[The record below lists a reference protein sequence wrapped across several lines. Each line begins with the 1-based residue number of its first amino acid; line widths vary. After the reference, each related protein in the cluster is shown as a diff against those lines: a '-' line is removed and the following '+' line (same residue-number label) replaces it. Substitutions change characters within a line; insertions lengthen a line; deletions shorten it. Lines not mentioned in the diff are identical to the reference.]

1 MGRPVF
7 LGKAYIHWCEEC
19 NVPLIGDSCAV
30 HGKEGVFRLN
40 ITPPGDL
47 RFAFDKDI
55 EFIRSVFREHYG
67 VDLGE
72 LFGGKIV
79 LLNKTPGEDD
89 VYEIILDGYVFG
101 WVRFDPLE
109 LRWKPGLKVEGAI
122 ALWKRFGKSMR
133 KWIIVDEGAVEP
145 ILNGSNLLPVGIIEA
160 EPSIRRGDDVIL
172 ISEEGEVI
180 ATGIAKKDYE
190 GLANRERGTGV
201 KVRRQKSVNYRDGK
215 KATMED
221 VLRANSI
228 ELEKKVAEARRFMRK
243 TANRYSDLPVAVA
256 FSGGKDSLAVLGLAL
271 EEFSEEGFTVF
282 FNNTGIEFPETV
294 EYVEELRKELE
305 PKGVKFIVADAGYAF
320 WRAIHVFSPPGRD
333 YRWCCKVTKL
343 GPITMAIKENY
354 PKGVLMFVGQ
364 RKYESIKRFKQPR
377 VWRNP
382 WVPNERGASP
392 IFHWRA
398 LEVWLYIFSRKLKY
412 NPLYE
417 DRLDRIG
424 CFLCPSASL
433 AEIYTLKEEKPE
445 LWGKWEKELKRW
457 QKRFKMP
464 DEWITYGFWR
474 WKKLSKGEKAIARE
488 LGVDM
493 PEERSWEPVKVEI
506 RENGE
511 GYELEFNTVLN
522 KKRLL
527 EVAPILGEVG
537 VEGDVVRAGDVEF
550 LTGTRIARAPN
561 EEEAWNAY
569 YLVKRAYECVGC
581 GVCVGKCPE
590 GALSIDPRS
599 RKIVVNPGLCTHC
612 RECMDVCPLLKIKN
626 PEEGSQL

>member
-7 LGKAYIHWCEEC
+7 LGKAYVHWCERC

-47 RFAFDKDI
+47 RFAFERDI
-55 EFIRSVFREHYG
+55 EFIRSVFKEHYG

-72 LFGGKIV
+72 LFEGKIV

-133 KWIIVDEGAVEP
+133 KWITADRGAVEP
-145 ILNGSNLLPVGIIEA
+145 ILNGSNLLPVGIVEV

-172 ISEEGEVI
+172 VSEDGEVI

-201 KVRRQKSVNYRDGK
+201 KVRRQKSVNYREGK

-228 ELEKKVAEARRFMRK
+228 GLEKKVEEARRFMRK

-271 EEFSEEGFTVF
+271 EEFGDEGFTVF

-305 PKGVKFIVADAGYAF
+305 PKGIKFITADAGDAF

-343 GPITMAIKENY
+343 GPITMAIKESY

-377 VWRNP
+377 VWKNP

-398 LEVWLYIFSRKLKY
+398 LEVWLYIFSRGLKY

-445 LWGKWEKELKRW
+445 LWSRWENELKRW

-488 LGVDM
+488 LGVDV

-506 RENGE
+506 REGKD

-550 LTGTRIARAPN
+550 FTGTRIARAPN
-561 EEEAWNAY
+561 EEEAWSAY

-599 RKIVVNPGLCTHC
+599 RKIVVNPELCTHC

>member
-7 LGKAYIHWCEEC
+7 LGKAYINWCEKC

-30 HGKEGVFRLN
+30 HGEESVFRLN

-47 RFAFDKDI
+47 RFAFEKDI
-55 EFIRSVFREHYG
+55 WFIRSVFREHYG
-67 VDLGE
+67 VDVGE
-72 LFGGKIV
+72 LFEGKVV

-89 VYEIILDGYVFG
+89 AYEIILDGYVFG
-101 WVRFDPLE
+101 WIRFDPLE
-109 LRWKPGLKVEGAI
+109 LHWKPGLKVEGAI

-133 KWIIVDEGAVEP
+133 KWIIVDEGAREP

-160 EPSIRRGDDVIL
+160 EGSIRRNDDVIL
-172 ISEEGEVI
+172 VSEGGDVI
-180 ATGIAKKDYE
+180 ATGIAKKDYS
-190 GLANRERGTGV
+190 GLANKERGTGV
-201 KVRRQKSVNYRDGK
+201 KVRRQKTINYREGR

-228 ELEKKVAEARRFMRK
+228 ELERKVMEARRFMK
-243 TANRYSDLPVAVA
+243 KVATRYSDLPVAVA

-271 EEFSEEGFTVF
+271 EEFGEDFTVF
-282 FNNTGIEFPETV
+282 FNNTGIEFPETL

-305 PKGVKFIVADAGYAF
+305 PKGIKFIVADAGDAF
-320 WRAIHVFSPPGRD
+320 WRALHVFSPPGRD

-354 PKGVLMFVGQ
+354 PEGVLMFVGQ

-377 VWRNP
+377 VWKNP
-382 WVPNERGASP
+382 WVPNETGASP

-433 AEIYTLKEEKPE
+433 AEIYTLREEKPE
-445 LWGKWEKELKRW
+445 LWARWENELKRW
-457 QKRFKMP
+457 GKRFGMP

-474 WKKLSKGEKAIARE
+474 WKKLSKGENSIARE
-488 LGVDM
+488 LGVEI
-493 PEERSWEPVKVEI
+493 PEERSWEPVKYSIVENDDGFAV
-506 RENGE
+506 R
-511 GYELEFNTVLN
+511 FNTVVNL
-522 KKRLL
+522 KRIR
-527 EVAPILGEVG
+527 EVAPILGEVEEG
-537 VEGDVVRAGDVEF
+537 ENYIRTGDVRFKQDGAYTSDS
-550 LTGTRIARAPN
+550 R
-561 EEEAWNAY
+561 EAMQAY
-569 YLVKRAYECVGC
+569 YLIKRAYECVGC

-599 RKIVVNPGLCTHC
+599 RKIVVNGELCTHC

-626 PEEGSQL
+626 PSEGSQL

>member
-7 LGKAYIHWCEEC
+7 LGKAYINWCEEC

-30 HGKEGVFRLN
+30 HGKGGVFKLKV
-40 ITPPGDL
+40 TPPGDM
-47 RFAFDKDI
+47 RFAFEKDI
-55 EFIRSVFREHYG
+55 KFIRSVFEEHYG
-67 VDLGE
+67 VDVGE
-72 LFGGKIV
+72 LFDGKIV

-89 VYEIILDGYVFG
+89 TYEIILDGYVFG

-109 LRWKPGLKVEGAI
+109 LRWKPGLKVEGAT
-122 ALWKRFGKSMR
+122 ALWKRFKRSMN
-133 KWIIVDEGAVEP
+133 KWIIVDRGAVKP

-160 EPSIRRGDDVIL
+160 EPSIKRGDDVVL
-172 ISEEGEVI
+172 ISEDGEVI

-190 GLANRERGTGV
+190 GLASKERGTGV
-201 KVRRQKSVNYRDGK
+201 KVRRQKSVNYREGK
-215 KATMED
+215 KATIKD
-221 VLRANSI
+221 ALRANSI
-228 ELEKKVAEARRFMRK
+228 ELERKVVEARRFMRK
-243 TANRYSDLPVAVA
+243 TATRYSSLPVAVA

-271 EEFSEEGFTVF
+271 EEFGEEGFTVF

-294 EYVEELRKELE
+294 EYVKELRKELE
-305 PKGVKFIVADAGYAF
+305 PKGIKFITADAGDAF

-354 PKGVLMFVGQ
+354 LRGVLMFVGQ

-382 WVPNERGASP
+382 WVPNETGASP

-398 LEVWLYIFSRKLKY
+398 LEVWLYIFSRNLKY

-445 LWGKWEKELKRW
+445 LWAKWENELQRWKR
-457 QKRFKMP
+457 RFAMP
-464 DEWITYGFWR
+464 EEWITYGFWR
-474 WKKLSKGEKAIARE
+474 WKKLSKGEKAIAEE
-488 LGVDM
+488 LVAKI
-493 PEERSWEPVKVEI
+493 PEKRSWEPVKYAIVEEDGVFTV
-506 RENGE
+506 R
-511 GYELEFNTVLN
+511 FNTVVNLS
-522 KKRLL
+522 RIL
-527 EVAPILGEVG
+527 EVAPILGEVE
-537 VEGDVVRAGDVEF
+537 EGENYIRAGDVIFREDGAY
-550 LTGTRIARAPN
+550 TGDFN
-561 EEEAWNAY
+561 EGVQAY
-569 YLVKRAYECVGC
+569 YLIKRAYECVGC

-590 GALSIDPRS
+590 GALSINPKS
-599 RKIVVNPGLCTHC
+599 RKIVVNSGLCTHC

>member
-19 NVPLIGDSCAV
+19 NVPLIGERCAV
-30 HGKEGVFRLN
+30 HGKECVFKLQ

-47 RFAFDKDI
+47 RFAFEKDI
-55 EFIRSVFREHYG
+55 EFIRSIFKEHYG
-67 VDLGE
+67 VDVGE
-72 LFGGKIV
+72 LFDGKII

-89 VYEIILDGYVFG
+89 TYEIILDGYVFG
-101 WVRFDPLE
+101 WIRFDPLE
-109 LRWKPGLKVEGAI
+109 LKWKPGLKVEGAI
-122 ALWKRFGKSMR
+122 ALWKRFGKGMK
-133 KWIIVDEGAVEP
+133 KWIIVDKGAVEP
-145 ILNGSNLLPVGIIEA
+145 ILSGSNLLPVGILEA
-160 EPSIRRGDDVIL
+160 EPSIMRGDDVIL
-172 ISEEGEVI
+172 VSENGEVI

-190 GLANRERGTGV
+190 RLSNKERGTGV
-201 KVRRQKSVNYRDGK
+201 KVRRQKNVNYREGK
-215 KATMED
+215 KATMKD

-271 EEFSEEGFTVF
+271 EEFGDEGFTVF

-294 EYVEELRKELE
+294 QYVEELRNELE
-305 PKGVKFIVADAGYAF
+305 PKGVKFIVADAGDAF
-320 WRAIHVFSPPGRD
+320 WRALHVFSPPGRD

-343 GPITMAIKENY
+343 GPITMSIKENY
-354 PKGVLMFVGQ
+354 PQGVLMFVGQ

-377 VWRNP
+377 VWKNP
-382 WVPNERGASP
+382 WVPNETGASP

-398 LEVWLYIFSRKLKY
+398 LEVWLYIFSRGLKY

-445 LWGKWEKELKRW
+445 LWAMWESELERW
-457 QKRFKMP
+457 RKRFNLP
-464 DEWITYGFWR
+464 EEWISYGFWR

-488 LGVDM
+488 LGVEV
-493 PEERSWEPVKVEI
+493 PEERSWEPVKYSIHEEEDGTFTV
-506 RENGE
+506 R
-511 GYELEFNTVLN
+511 FNTRVNLD
-522 KKRLL
+522 RIR
-527 EVAPILGEVG
+527 EVAPILGEVE
-537 VEGDVVRAGDVEF
+537 EGENYIRAGDVLFKEDGAYTEDF
-550 LTGTRIARAPN
+550 N
-561 EEEAWNAY
+561 EGVQAY

-599 RKIVVNPGLCTHC
+599 KKIVVNYDLCTHC

>member
-1 MGRPVF
+1 MGRPVY
-7 LGKAYIHWCEEC
+7 LGKAYINWCEKC

-30 HGKEGVFRLN
+30 HGKESVFRLN

-47 RFAFDKDI
+47 RFAFEKDI
-55 EFIRSVFREHYG
+55 EFIRSVFKEHYG
-67 VDLGE
+67 VDIGE
-72 LFGGKIV
+72 IFDGKIV

-89 VYEIILDGYVFG
+89 AYEIILDGYVFG
-101 WVRFDPLE
+101 WIRFDPLE
-109 LRWKPGLKVEGAI
+109 LKWKPGLKVEGAI
-122 ALWKRFGKSMR
+122 ALWKRFEKSMR
-133 KWIIVDEGAVEP
+133 KWIIVDDGAIEP

-160 EPSIRRGDDVIL
+160 EQSIRRNDDVIL
-172 ISEEGEVI
+172 ISESGEVI

-190 GLANRERGTGV
+190 GLANKERGTGV
-201 KVRRQKSVNYRDGK
+201 KVRRQKGINYREGR

-221 VLRANSI
+221 VLRANFI
-228 ELEKKVAEARRFMRK
+228 ELERKVMEARRFMRK
-243 TANRYSDLPVAVA
+243 IATRYSDLPIAVA

-271 EEFSEEGFTVF
+271 EEFGDEGFTVF
-282 FNNTGIEFPETV
+282 FNNTGIEFPETL

-305 PKGVKFIVADAGYAF
+305 PKGIKFIVADAGDAF
-320 WRAIHVFSPPGRD
+320 WRALHVFSPPGRD

-354 PKGVLMFVGQ
+354 PEGVLMFVGQ

-377 VWRNP
+377 VWKNP
-382 WVPNERGASP
+382 WVPNETGASP

-398 LEVWLYIFSRKLKY
+398 LEVWLYIFSRNLKY

-445 LWGKWEKELKRW
+445 LWARWENELKRW
-457 QKRFKMP
+457 GKRFGMP

-474 WKKLSKGEKAIARE
+474 WKKLSRGEKAIARE
-488 LGVDM
+488 LGVDV
-493 PEERSWEPVKVEI
+493 PEERSWEPVKYSMVENDDGTFTV
-506 RENGE
+506 R
-511 GYELEFNTVLN
+511 FNTVVNL
-522 KKRLL
+522 KRIG
-527 EVAPILGEVG
+527 EVAPILGEVE
-537 VEGDVVRAGDVEF
+537 EGENYIRAGEVIFREDGAY
-550 LTGTRIARAPN
+550 TGDFG
-561 EEEAWNAY
+561 EGVQAY
-569 YLVKRAYECVGC
+569 YLIKRAYECVGC

-599 RKIVVNPGLCTHC
+599 KKIVVNGELCTHC

>member
-1 MGRPVF
+1 MGRPVY
-7 LGKAYIHWCEEC
+7 LGKAYINWCEKC
-19 NVPLIGDSCAV
+19 NVPLIGDSCAL

-47 RFAFDKDI
+47 RFAFERDI
-55 EFIRSVFREHYG
+55 ELIRSIFREHYG
-67 VDLGE
+67 VDVGE
-72 LFGGKIV
+72 LFDGKVI

-89 VYEIILDGYVFG
+89 SYEIILDGYVFG
-101 WVRFDPLE
+101 WIRFDPLE
-109 LRWKPGLKVEGAI
+109 LRWKPGLKVEGAT
-122 ALWKRFGKSMR
+122 ALWKRFGKAMK
-133 KWIIVDEGAVEP
+133 KWIVIDEGAIEP

-160 EPSIRRGDDVIL
+160 EQSIKRNDDVIL
-172 ISEEGEVI
+172 VSQAGEVI

-190 GLANRERGTGV
+190 ALASRERGTGV
-201 KVRRQKSVNYRDGK
+201 KVRRQRSINYREGR

-228 ELEKKVAEARRFMRK
+228 ELERKVMEARRFMRK
-243 TANRYSDLPVAVA
+243 VSTRYSDLPIAVA

-271 EEFSEEGFTVF
+271 EEFGDEGFTVF
-282 FNNTGIEFPETV
+282 FNNTGIEFPETL
-294 EYVEELRKELE
+294 EYVEKLRKELE
-305 PKGVKFIVADAGYAF
+305 PRGIKFVVADAGDAF

-343 GPITMAIKENY
+343 GPITLSIKENY

-377 VWRNP
+377 VWKNP
-382 WVPNERGASP
+382 WVPNETGASP

-398 LEVWLYIFSRKLKY
+398 LEVWLYILSRELPY

-417 DRLDRIG
+417 RGFDRIG

-445 LWGKWEKELKRW
+445 LWAKWEGELKRW
-457 QKRFKMP
+457 QKRFGMP

-488 LGVDM
+488 LGVDI
-493 PEERSWEPVKVEI
+493 PEERSWEPVRYTVEKTETGFVT
-506 RENGE
+506 R
-511 GYELEFNTVLN
+511 FNTVVNL
-522 KKRLL
+522 KRIG
-527 EVAPILGEVG
+527 EVAPILGEVK
-537 VEGDVVRAGDVEF
+537 EGENYIRAGDVIF
-550 LTGTRIARAPN
+550 RPDGAYTDDPN
-561 EEEAWNAY
+561 EAIQAY

-590 GALSIDPRS
+590 GALSIEERS
-599 RKIVVNPGLCTHC
+599 RKIVVNPELCTHC

>member
-7 LGKAYIHWCEEC
+7 LGKAYINWCEKC

-30 HGKEGVFRLN
+30 HGKEKVFRLN

-47 RFAFDKDI
+47 RFAFEKDI
-55 EFIRSVFREHYG
+55 EFIRSVFRGHYG
-67 VDLGE
+67 VDVGE
-72 LFGGKIV
+72 IFEDKVV

-89 VYEIILDGYVFG
+89 TYEIILDGYVFG
-101 WVRFDPLE
+101 WIRFDPLE
-109 LRWKPGLKVEGAI
+109 LRWKPGLKVEGAT
-122 ALWKRFGKSMR
+122 ALWKRFKKNMN

-172 ISEEGEVI
+172 VSEDGEVI

-190 GLANRERGTGV
+190 GLANKERGTGV
-201 KVRRQKSVNYRDGK
+201 KVRRQKTVNYREGR

-228 ELEKKVAEARRFMRK
+228 EFEKKVEEARRFMSK
-243 TANRYSDLPVAVA
+243 VAAKYSDLPIAVA

-271 EEFSEEGFTVF
+271 EEFGEDFTVF
-282 FNNTGIEFPETV
+282 FNNTGIEFPETI
-294 EYVEELRKELE
+294 EYVGELKKELE
-305 PKGVKFIVADAGYAF
+305 PKGIKFIVADAGDAF

-382 WVPNERGASP
+382 WVPNETGASP

-398 LEVWLYIFSRKLKY
+398 LEVWLYIFSRGLKY

-445 LWGKWEKELKRW
+445 LWSKWENELMRW
-457 QKRFKMP
+457 QKHFDMP

-488 LGVDM
+488 LGVEV
-493 PEERSWEPVKVEI
+493 PEERSWEPVKYSIVE
-506 RENGE
+506 ENGVFTVR
-511 GYELEFNTVLN
+511 FNTIVNLD
-522 KKRLL
+522 RIR
-527 EVAPILGEVG
+527 EVAPILGEVE
-537 VEGDVVRAGDVEF
+537 EGENYIRAGDVVFREDGAYTEDF
-550 LTGTRIARAPN
+550 N
-561 EEEAWNAY
+561 EGVQAY

-599 RKIVVNPGLCTHC
+599 RKIMVNYDLCTHC

>member
-30 HGKEGVFRLN
+30 HGEEKVFRLN

-47 RFAFDKDI
+47 RFAFEKDI
-55 EFIRSVFREHYG
+55 EFIRSVFKEHYG
-67 VDLGE
+67 VDVGE
-72 LFGGKIV
+72 LFEGKIV

-101 WVRFDPLE
+101 WARFDPLE

-122 ALWKRFGKSMR
+122 ALWKRFKKNMN

-160 EPSIRRGDDVIL
+160 EPSIKRGDDVIL
-172 ISEEGEVI
+172 VSEDGEVI

-190 GLANRERGTGV
+190 GLANKERGTGV
-201 KVRRQKSVNYRDGK
+201 KVRRQKSVNYREGR

-282 FNNTGIEFPETV
+282 FNNTGIEFPETI

-305 PKGVKFIVADAGYAF
+305 PKGIKFIVADAGDAF
-320 WRAIHVFSPPGRD
+320 WRAINVFSPPGRD

-354 PKGVLMFVGQ
+354 PQGVLMFVGQ

-382 WVPNERGASP
+382 WVPNETGASP

-398 LEVWLYIFSRKLKY
+398 LEVWLYIFSRGLKY

-445 LWGKWEKELKRW
+445 LWSKWENELKRW
-457 QKRFKMP
+457 GKRFDMP

-488 LGVDM
+488 LGVEV
-493 PEERSWEPVKVEI
+493 PEERSWEPVKYSIVET
-506 RENGE
+506 EDGVFTVC
-511 GYELEFNTVLN
+511 FNTVVNLD
-522 KKRLL
+522 RIR
-527 EVAPILGEVG
+527 EVAPILGEVE
-537 VEGDVVRAGDVEF
+537 EGENYIRAGDVVFREDGAYTEDF
-550 LTGTRIARAPN
+550 N
-561 EEEAWNAY
+561 EGVQAY

-599 RKIVVNPGLCTHC
+599 RKIVVNYELCTHC

>member
-7 LGKAYIHWCEEC
+7 LGKAYVHWCGEC
-19 NVPLIGDSCAV
+19 NVPLIGESCAV
-30 HGKEGVFRLN
+30 HGKEGVFKLN

-47 RFAFDKDI
+47 RFAFERDI
-55 EFIRSVFREHYG
+55 EFIRSVFKEHYG
-67 VDLGE
+67 VDIGE
-72 LFGGKIV
+72 LFDGKVV

-89 VYEIILDGYVFG
+89 AYEIILDGYVFG
-101 WVRFDPLE
+101 WLRFDPIE

-122 ALWKRFGKSMR
+122 ALWKRFGKTMK
-133 KWIIVDEGAVEP
+133 KWIIVDEGAIEP
-145 ILNGSNLLPVGIIEA
+145 IRSGSNLLSVGILEA
-160 EPSIRRGDDVIL
+160 EESIQRNDDVVI
-172 ISEEGEVI
+172 ISPNGEVV

-190 GLANRERGTGV
+190 ALVAKERGTGV
-201 KVRRQKSVNYRDGK
+201 KVRRQKNVTYREGR

-228 ELEKKVAEARRFMRK
+228 ELEKKVEEARRFMRK
-243 TANRYSDLPVAVA
+243 TAMRYADLPIAVA

-271 EEFSEEGFTVF
+271 EEFGDEGFTVF
-282 FNNTGIEFPETV
+282 FNNTGIEFPETL

-305 PKGVKFIVADAGYAF
+305 PKGIKFVVADAGDAF
-320 WRAIHVFSPPGRD
+320 WRALHVFSPPGRD

-354 PKGVLMFVGQ
+354 PKGILMFVGQ

-377 VWRNP
+377 VWKNP
-382 WVPNERGASP
+382 WVPNETGASP

-398 LEVWLYIFSRKLKY
+398 LEVWLYIFSRGLKY

-417 DRLDRIG
+417 ERLDRIG
-424 CFLCPSASL
+424 CFLCPSSSL

-445 LWGKWEKELKRW
+445 LWAKWENELERW
-457 QKRFKMP
+457 RRRFNLP
-464 DEWITYGFWR
+464 EEWITYGFWR
-474 WKKLSKGEKAIARE
+474 WKKLSKGEKAIAKK
-488 LGVDM
+488 LGVEI
-493 PEERSWEPVKVEI
+493 PEERSWEPVRYSIEE
-506 RENGE
+506 ENGVFTVR
-511 GYELEFNTVLN
+511 FNTVVNL
-522 KKRLL
+522 KRIR
-527 EVAPILGEVG
+527 EVVPILGEVE
-537 VEGDVVRAGDVEF
+537 EGENYIRAGKVTFRVDGAYTEDF
-550 LTGTRIARAPN
+550 N
-561 EEEAWNAY
+561 EGVQAY

-590 GALSIDPRS
+590 GALSIDPVS
-599 RKIVVNPGLCTHC
+599 KKIVVDGSLCTHC

>member
-7 LGKAYIHWCEEC
+7 LGKAYINWCEEC

-30 HGKEGVFRLN
+30 HGKEALFRLD

-47 RFAFDKDI
+47 RFAFEKDI
-55 EFIRSVFREHYG
+55 EFIRSVFKEHYG
-67 VDLGE
+67 VDVGE
-72 LFGGKIV
+72 LFDGKIV
-79 LLNKTPGEDD
+79 LLSKTPGEDD

-101 WVRFDPLE
+101 WIRFDPLE

-122 ALWKRFGKSMR
+122 ALWKRFGKNMK
-133 KWIIVDEGAVEP
+133 KWIIVDRGAVEP
-145 ILNGSNLLPVGIIEA
+145 ILSGSNLLPVGITEA

-172 ISEEGEVI
+172 ISEDCEVI

-190 GLANRERGTGV
+190 GLANKERGTGV
-201 KVRRQKSVNYRDGK
+201 KVRRQKSVNYREGK

-228 ELEKKVAEARRFMRK
+228 ELEKKVEEARRFMRK

-271 EEFSEEGFTVF
+271 EEFSEDGFTVF
-282 FNNTGIEFPETV
+282 FNNTGIEFPETL
-294 EYVEELRKELE
+294 EYVEELKKELE
-305 PKGVKFIVADAGYAF
+305 PKGIKFIAADAGDAF

-354 PKGVLMFVGQ
+354 PQGVLMFVGQ

-382 WVPNERGASP
+382 WVPNETGASP

-445 LWGKWEKELKRW
+445 LWAKWESELKRW
-457 QKRFKMP
+457 QKRFNMP

-488 LGVDM
+488 LGVEV
-493 PEERSWEPVKVEI
+493 PEERSWEPVKYSMEETEDGTFIV
-506 RENGE
+506 R
-511 GYELEFNTVLN
+511 FNTVVNLN
-522 KKRLL
+522 RIR
-527 EVAPILGEVG
+527 EVAPILGEVE
-537 VEGDVVRAGDVEF
+537 EGENYIRAGDVVFREDGAYAEDF
-550 LTGTRIARAPN
+550 N
-561 EEEAWNAY
+561 EGVQAY
-569 YLVKRAYECVGC
+569 HLVKRAYECVGC

-599 RKIVVNPGLCTHC
+599 KKIVVNYDLCTHC

>member
-7 LGKAYIHWCEEC
+7 LGKAYINWCEEC

-30 HGKEGVFRLN
+30 HGRGKVFRLN

-47 RFAFDKDI
+47 RFAFEKDI
-55 EFIRSVFREHYG
+55 EFIRSVFEEHYG
-67 VDLGE
+67 VDVGE
-72 LFGGKIV
+72 LFDGKIV

-89 VYEIILDGYVFG
+89 VYEVILDGYVFG
-101 WVRFDPLE
+101 WVRFDPLG

-122 ALWKRFGKSMR
+122 ALWKRFGRSMR

-160 EPSIRRGDDVIL
+160 EPSIKRGDDVIL
-172 ISEEGEVI
+172 VSEDGEVI
-180 ATGIAKKDYE
+180 TTGIAKKDYG
-190 GLANRERGTGV
+190 GLANKERGTGV
-201 KVRRQKSVNYRDGK
+201 KVRRQKSVNYREGR

-228 ELEKKVAEARRFMRK
+228 ELEKKVEEARRFMRK
-243 TANRYSDLPVAVA
+243 TATRYSSLPVAVA

-271 EEFSEEGFTVF
+271 EEFIDEGFTVF

-305 PKGVKFIVADAGYAF
+305 PKGIRFIVADAGDAF

-354 PKGVLMFVGQ
+354 PQGVLMFVGQ

-382 WVPNERGASP
+382 WVPNETGASP

-398 LEVWLYIFSRKLKY
+398 LEVWLYIFSRGLKY

-445 LWGKWEKELKRW
+445 LWSKWENELQRWKR
-457 QKRFKMP
+457 RFAMP
-464 DEWITYGFWR
+464 EEWITYGFWR
-474 WKKLSKGEKAIARE
+474 WKELSKGEKAIAEE
-488 LGVDM
+488 LAAKI
-493 PEERSWEPVKVEI
+493 PEKRSWEPVKYSIVEEDGVFTV
-506 RENGE
+506 R
-511 GYELEFNTVLN
+511 FNTVVNL
-522 KKRLL
+522 RRIRD
-527 EVAPILGEVG
+527 VASILGG
-537 VEGDVVRAGDVEF
+537 VEGGENYIRAGDVIFREDGAY
-550 LTGTRIARAPN
+550 TGDFN
-561 EEEAWNAY
+561 EGVQAY

-590 GALSIDPRS
+590 GALSINPRS
-599 RKIVVNPGLCTHC
+599 RKIVVNPELCTHC

>member
-30 HGKEGVFRLN
+30 HGKEKVFRLN

-47 RFAFDKDI
+47 RFAFEKDI
-55 EFIRSVFREHYG
+55 EFIRSVFKEHYG
-67 VDLGE
+67 VDVGE
-72 LFGGKIV
+72 IFDGKIV

-89 VYEIILDGYVFG
+89 VYEIILDGYIFG

-109 LRWKPGLKVEGAI
+109 LGWKPGLKVEGAI
-122 ALWKRFGKSMR
+122 SLWKRFGKTLR

-145 ILNGSNLLPVGIIEA
+145 ILNGSNLLPVGVIEA

-172 ISEEGEVI
+172 VSEDGEVI

-190 GLANRERGTGV
+190 GLANKERGTGV
-201 KVRRQKSVNYRDGK
+201 KVRRQKSINYREGK

-228 ELEKKVAEARRFMRK
+228 ELEKKVEEARRFMRK
-243 TANRYSDLPVAVA
+243 TAARYSDLPVAVA
-256 FSGGKDSLAVLGLAL
+256 FSGGKDSLAVFGLAL
-271 EEFSEEGFTVF
+271 EEFGEDFTVF
-282 FNNTGIEFPETV
+282 FNNTGIEFPETI

-305 PKGVKFIVADAGYAF
+305 PKGIKFITADAGDAF

-354 PKGVLMFVGQ
+354 PRGVLMFVGQ

-382 WVPNERGASP
+382 WVPNETGASP

-398 LEVWLYIFSRKLKY
+398 LEVWLYIFSRGLKY

-445 LWGKWEKELKRW
+445 LWSKWENELQRWKR
-457 QKRFKMP
+457 RFAMP
-464 DEWITYGFWR
+464 EEWINYGFWR

-488 LGVDM
+488 LGVEV
-493 PEERSWEPVKVEI
+493 PEKRSWEPVKYSIVE
-506 RENGE
+506 GE
-511 GYELEFNTVLN
+511 DGVFTVRFNTVVNLS
-522 KKRLL
+522 RIL
-527 EVAPILGEVG
+527 EVAPILGEVE
-537 VEGDVVRAGDVEF
+537 EGENYIRAGDVIFREDGAY
-550 LTGTRIARAPN
+550 TGDFN
-561 EEEAWNAY
+561 EGVQAY

-590 GALSIDPRS
+590 GALSINPRS
-599 RKIVVNPGLCTHC
+599 RKIVVNPELCTHC

>member
-7 LGKAYIHWCEEC
+7 LGKAYINWCEKC

-30 HGKEGVFRLN
+30 HGEESVFKLN

-47 RFAFDKDI
+47 RFAFEKDI

-67 VDLGE
+67 VDIGK
-72 LFGGKIV
+72 LFDGKIV

-89 VYEIILDGYVFG
+89 SYEIILDGYVFG
-101 WVRFDPLE
+101 WIRFDPLE
-109 LRWKPGLKVEGAI
+109 LRWKPGLKVEGAM

-133 KWIIVDEGAVEP
+133 KWIIVDEGAIEP

-160 EPSIRRGDDVIL
+160 EGSIRRNDGVIL
-172 ISEEGEVI
+172 VSESGEVI

-190 GLANRERGTGV
+190 ALASKERGTGV
-201 KVRRQKSVNYRDGK
+201 KVRRQKTINYREGR

-228 ELEKKVAEARRFMRK
+228 ELERKVMEARRFMRK
-243 TANRYSDLPVAVA
+243 VAVKYSDLPVAVA

-271 EEFSEEGFTVF
+271 EEFDEGFTVF
-282 FNNTGIEFPETV
+282 FNNTGIEFPETL
-294 EYVEELRKELE
+294 EYVEELRRELE
-305 PKGVKFIVADAGYAF
+305 PKGIKFIVADAGDAF
-320 WRAIHVFSPPGRD
+320 WRALHVFSPPGRD

-354 PKGVLMFVGQ
+354 PEGVLMFVGQ

-377 VWRNP
+377 IWKNP

-445 LWGKWEKELKRW
+445 LWARWENELKVW
-457 QKRFKMP
+457 GKRFGMP

-474 WKKLSKGEKAIARE
+474 WKKLSRGEKAIARE
-488 LGVDM
+488 LGIEV
-493 PEERSWEPVKVEI
+493 PEERSWEPVKYSIVKNEDGFAV
-506 RENGE
+506 R
-511 GYELEFNTVLN
+511 FNTVVNL
-522 KKRLL
+522 KRIR
-527 EVAPILGEVG
+527 EVAPILGEVE
-537 VEGDVVRAGDVEF
+537 EGENYIRAGKVTFRPDGAYTSDF
-550 LTGTRIARAPN
+550 N
-561 EEEAWNAY
+561 EGVQAY

-590 GALSIDPRS
+590 NALSIDPRS
-599 RKIVVNPGLCTHC
+599 KKILVNPELCTHC

>member
-7 LGKAYIHWCEEC
+7 LGKAHVYWCEKC

-30 HGKEGVFRLN
+30 HGKGGVFRLN

-47 RFAFDKDI
+47 RFAFEKDI

-72 LFGGKIV
+72 LFDGKIV

-89 VYEIILDGYVFG
+89 SYEIILDGYVFG
-101 WVRFDPLE
+101 WIRFDPLE
-109 LRWKPGLKVEGAI
+109 LKWKPGLKVEGAI

-133 KWIIVDEGAVEP
+133 KWIIVDEGAIDP
-145 ILNGSNLLPVGIIEA
+145 ILGGSNLLPVGIVEA
-160 EPSIRRGDDVIL
+160 EQSIRRNDDVIL
-172 ISEEGEVI
+172 VSESGEVI
-180 ATGIAKKDYE
+180 ATGIAKKDYSA
-190 GLANRERGTGV
+190 LIARERGTGV
-201 KVRRQKSVNYRDGK
+201 KVRRQKSVNYREGR

-228 ELEKKVAEARRFMRK
+228 ELEKKVMEARRFMRK
-243 TANRYSDLPVAVA
+243 VATRYSDLPVAVA

-271 EEFSEEGFTVF
+271 EEFGEDFTVF
-282 FNNTGIEFPETV
+282 FNNTGIEFPETL
-294 EYVEELRKELE
+294 EYVKELRRELE
-305 PKGVKFIVADAGYAF
+305 PKGIKFIVADAGDAF
-320 WRAIHVFSPPGRD
+320 WRALHVFSPPGRD

-377 VWRNP
+377 IWKNP

-398 LEVWLYIFSRKLKY
+398 LEVWLYIFSRNLKY
-412 NPLYE
+412 NPLYA

-445 LWGKWEKELKRW
+445 LWARWENELKVW
-457 QKRFKMP
+457 GKRFGMP

-488 LGVDM
+488 LGVDV
-493 PEERSWEPVKVEI
+493 PEERSWEPVRYSIEETDDSFVT
-506 RENGE
+506 R
-511 GYELEFNTVLN
+511 FNTVINL
-522 KKRLL
+522 RRVR
-527 EVAPILGEVG
+527 EVAPILGEVE
-537 VEGDVVRAGDVEF
+537 EGENYIRAGDVTF
-550 LTGTRIARAPN
+550 KPDGAYTGDSQ
-561 EEEAWNAY
+561 EALQAY

-590 GALSIDPRS
+590 NALSIDPKS
-599 RKIVVNPGLCTHC
+599 RKIVVNGELCTHC

-626 PEEGSQL
+626 PSEGSQL

>member
-7 LGKAYIHWCEEC
+7 LGKAYINWCEEC

-30 HGKEGVFRLN
+30 HGKEKVFRLN

-47 RFAFDKDI
+47 RFAFEKDI

-67 VDLGE
+67 VDVGE
-72 LFGGKIV
+72 IFDGKVV

-89 VYEIILDGYVFG
+89 TYEIILDGYVFG
-101 WVRFDPLE
+101 WIRFDPLE
-109 LRWKPGLKVEGAI
+109 LKWKPGLKVEGAI

-133 KWIIVDEGAVEP
+133 KWIVIDKGAVEP
-145 ILNGSNLLPVGIIEA
+145 ILKGSNLLPVGIIEA
-160 EPSIRRGDDVIL
+160 EPSIKRGDDVIL
-172 ISEEGEVI
+172 VSEDGEVI

-190 GLANRERGTGV
+190 GLSNKERGTGV
-201 KVRRQKSVNYRDGK
+201 KVRRQKSINYREGR

-228 ELEKKVAEARRFMRK
+228 ELEKKVEEARRFMRK
-243 TANRYSDLPVAVA
+243 TAARYSDLPVAVA
-256 FSGGKDSLAVLGLAL
+256 FSGGKDSLAVFGLAL
-271 EEFSEEGFTVF
+271 EEFGEDFTVF
-282 FNNTGIEFPETV
+282 FNNTGIEFPETI
-294 EYVEELRKELE
+294 EYVGELKKELE
-305 PKGVKFIVADAGYAF
+305 PKGIKFIVADAGDAF

-377 VWRNP
+377 VWKNP
-382 WVPNERGASP
+382 WVPNETGASP

-398 LEVWLYIFSRKLKY
+398 LEVWLYIFSRGLKY

-445 LWGKWEKELKRW
+445 LWSRWENELKRW
-457 QKRFKMP
+457 KKRFGMP

-474 WKKLSKGEKAIARE
+474 WKKLSRGEKAIARE
-488 LGVDM
+488 LGVKI
-493 PEERSWEPVKVEI
+493 PEERSWEPVKYSIMETEDGVFTV
-506 RENGE
+506 R
-511 GYELEFNTVLN
+511 FNTVVNLD
-522 KKRLL
+522 RIR
-527 EVAPILGEVG
+527 EVAPILGEVE
-537 VEGDVVRAGDVEF
+537 EGENYIRAGKVTFRPDGAYTEDF
-550 LTGTRIARAPN
+550 N
-561 EEEAWNAY
+561 EGVQAY
-569 YLVKRAYECVGC
+569 YLAKRAYECVGC
-581 GVCVGKCPE
+581 GVCVGRCPE

-599 RKIVVNPGLCTHC
+599 KKIVVNPELCTHC

>member
-1 MGRPVF
+1 MGRPVY
-7 LGKAYIHWCEEC
+7 LGKAYINWCEKC
-19 NVPLIGDSCAV
+19 NVPLIGDSCAL
-30 HGKEGVFRLN
+30 HGKESVFRLN

-47 RFAFDKDI
+47 RFAFERDI
-55 EFIRSVFREHYG
+55 ELIRSIFREHYG
-67 VDLGE
+67 VDVGE
-72 LFGGKIV
+72 LFDGKVI

-89 VYEIILDGYVFG
+89 SYEIILDGYVFG
-101 WVRFDPLE
+101 WIRFDPLE
-109 LRWKPGLKVEGAI
+109 LRWKPGLKVEGAT
-122 ALWKRFGKSMR
+122 ALWKRFGKAMK
-133 KWIIVDEGAVEP
+133 KWIVIDEGAIEP

-160 EPSIRRGDDVIL
+160 EQSIKRNDDVIL
-172 ISEEGEVI
+172 VSQAGEVI

-190 GLANRERGTGV
+190 ALASRERGTGV
-201 KVRRQKSVNYRDGK
+201 KVRRQRSINYREGR

-228 ELEKKVAEARRFMRK
+228 ELERKVMEARRFMRK
-243 TANRYSDLPVAVA
+243 VSTRYSDLPIAVA

-271 EEFSEEGFTVF
+271 EEFGDEGFTVF
-282 FNNTGIEFPETV
+282 FNNTGIEFPETL
-294 EYVEELRKELE
+294 EYVEKLRKELE
-305 PKGVKFIVADAGYAF
+305 PKGIKFVVADAGDAF

-343 GPITMAIKENY
+343 GPITLSIKENY

-377 VWRNP
+377 VWKNP
-382 WVPNERGASP
+382 WVPNETGASP

-398 LEVWLYIFSRKLKY
+398 LEVWLYILSRELPY

-417 DRLDRIG
+417 RGFDRIG

-445 LWGKWEKELKRW
+445 LWAKWEGELKRW
-457 QKRFKMP
+457 GKRFGMP

-488 LGVDM
+488 LGVDI
-493 PEERSWEPVKVEI
+493 PEERSWEPVRYTVEKTETGFVT
-506 RENGE
+506 R
-511 GYELEFNTVLN
+511 FNTVVNL
-522 KKRLL
+522 KRIG
-527 EVAPILGEVG
+527 EVAPILGEVK
-537 VEGDVVRAGDVEF
+537 EGENYIRAGDVTF
-550 LTGTRIARAPN
+550 RPDGAYTDDPN
-561 EEEAWNAY
+561 EAVQAY

-590 GALSIDPRS
+590 GALSIDERS
-599 RKIVVNPGLCTHC
+599 RKIVVNPELCTHC